1 MEIEPE
7 NDRAKTEKYR
17 EYAIYGGSFFGAVAA
32 AVGAAPHLKSWS
44 QPIASFGAILLACT
58 AIGALIGYLFIESI
72 ISSQAVGGNSEH
84 SNVEGDTSANHSSSD
99 GGGISGSGGD
109 ATD

>member
-1 MEIEPE
+1 MKIEPE
-7 NDRAKTEKYR
+7 NDRTKAEKYR
-17 EYAIYGGSFFGAVAA
+17 EHAIYGGSFLGAVAA

-44 QPIASFGAILLACT
+44 QPIASFGAILLGCA
-58 AIGALIGYLFIESI
+58 AIGALVGYLFIESI

-84 SNVEGDTSANHSSSD
+84 SNADGDVSANHSSSD
-99 GGGISGSGGD
+99 GGGTSGGGGD